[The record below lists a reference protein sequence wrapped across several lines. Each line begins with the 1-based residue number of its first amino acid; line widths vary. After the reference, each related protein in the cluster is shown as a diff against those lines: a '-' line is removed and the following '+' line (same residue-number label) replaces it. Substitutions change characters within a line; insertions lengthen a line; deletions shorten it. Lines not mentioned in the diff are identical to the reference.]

1 MGTRPGPADAGA
13 FGRRKAGGDDLDRP
27 AVLKREALTNDGG
40 HPTGPGVGAMTTG
53 RQTIFSRRTL
63 LAAALPA
70 LVTAARAQDPAA
82 GYPERQVAFVVPFA
96 PAGGTDL
103 LTRLLAQ
110 KLEQR
115 LRKPFVVENRPGAG
129 TILASN
135 YLAKSAPDGYTIMM
149 TVSSLAA
156 DVTLY
161 KSLPYD
167 PAKDFVLVAL
177 IARVPFVLVVNNSL
191 PVNNVDDLI
200 KLAKQR
206 TLSFGSGGVG
216 AFHHLAAAMFSSMT
230 GIKMTHVPYRGT
242 APALNDLMAGY
253 IQVMFADYGPASPLI
268 SSGKVRALAVTTKQP
283 LAALPEV
290 PPLAEAVPGFNASA
304 WQGVIAPAKTPPAIV
319 DKLNAA
325 LNAAVAT
332 DDVRLRLRDLGMIPV
347 GTGSPEELAQFL
359 QSEIVRWGK
368 VVEDAGI
375 AHSE

>member
-1 MGTRPGPADAGA
+1 
-13 FGRRKAGGDDLDRP
+13 
-27 AVLKREALTNDGG
+27 
-40 HPTGPGVGAMTTG
+40 
-53 RQTIFSRRTL
+53 
-63 LAAALPA
+63 
-70 LVTAARAQDPAA
+70 
-82 GYPERQVAFVVPFA
+82 
-96 PAGGTDL
+96 
-103 LTRLLAQ
+103 
-110 KLEQR
+110 
-115 LRKPFVVENRPGAG
+115 
-129 TILASN
+129 
-135 YLAKSAPDGYTIMM
+135 MM

-268 SSGKVRALAVTTKQP
+268 LSGKVRALAVTTKQP

-304 WQGVIAPAKTPPAIV
+304 WQGVFAPAKTPPAIV
-319 DKLNAA
+319 NKLNAA

-332 DDVRLRLRDLGMIPV
+332 DDVRVRLRDIGMIPV
-347 GTGSPEELAQFL
+347 GTGSPDELAQFL
-359 QSEIVRWGK
+359 QSEIIRWGK